1 MAKTQQ
7 AAGTRQTDQAR
18 NLARGFLDAVCSSE
32 TVAYLVERW
41 ADERQFESL
50 ADYQKPLDRIAARAG
65 VTITRMTGRPFG
77 CRFVAAGV
85 AFTLA
90 LYADGRVKLTGPTR
104 G

>member
-1 MAKTQQ
+1 MARTQKVAATPKTD
-7 AAGTRQTDQAR
+7 RAR
-18 NLARGFLDAVCSSE
+18 HLARGLLDAVCSSE

-65 VTITRMTGRPFG
+65 VTITKMTGRPFG
-77 CRFVAAGV
+77 RRFLAAGV
-85 AFTLA
+85 PFTLA
-90 LYADGRVKLTGPTR
+90 LYADGRVKLTGPAK